1 MRSTFRTTFATAAA
15 AALVLGTSGV
25 ASADTISTSSSDA
38 SYDSATR
45 TFTISVGQAATA
57 TLAYAADQTGKNGCD
72 LTGKDSQVTFG
83 VNSSSPTVVS
93 GLAQSVQYTACPD
106 EDAPARTVTF
116 TGAVPGTTVVTFDVD
131 SVTAKDVTAAGFV
144 TDPASFT
151 VVVLDDEGRD
161 APAIANDYLHNDA
174 DPATLAACQD
184 ANGTNAGETNWHGQ
198 LINKIAQFFE
208 GQSFTEDEEY
218 IVVDKVREYCEL

>member
-1 MRSTFRTTFATAAA
+1 MRSMFRTTFATAAA

-25 ASADTISTSSSDA
+25 ASADTISTSSSDT

-116 TGAVPGTTVVTFDVD
+116 TGAVPGITVVTFDVD

>member
-1 MRSTFRTTFATAAA
+1 MRSTFRTTFATAAT